1 MPSSVSRRNTNSPPP
16 RSPMLVYARLY
27 ADTQEAHTNAP
38 LPNFVHTHT
47 HSRSRTRIHAS
58 GVSSTS
64 ATTEPRVSI
73 ARGAITMENLT
84 AFDLGGKQWRQT
96 LLTCAVISATPPPI
110 IFADYREPRGGRRGE
125 TESTRFYAVD
135 ATTFRV
141 RRRETLYF
149 STSKNF
155 SSLPFSFFPPLPSND
170 KLKIEQEKS
179 GGGET
184 EEEGEE
190 RGRIDNVPFYFWGND
205 LALKGA
211 EIRFAGRGVSGT
223 LANLAFVSFR
233 NWRSGGQEKEK
244 RREGRR
250 RRWRWWWWEKER
262 GRLLRRRNSKA
273 GTYASFIKEIA
284 SKDCCFAHGYVSL
297 ALARLGWLPSP
308 TTAAAFYTAVIII
321 VSVPLQ
327 QAFELRRVYI
337 QFVSRNY
344 NLSGIGARRCG
355 RNREQPLS
363 ACLTAVDTISILPPV
378 FAASFSTPNFP
389 IRTIFERVLPPTLR
403 FL

>member
-27 ADTQEAHTNAP
+27 ADTQEAHTNTP
-38 LPNFVHTHT
+38 LPNFVHTHTHTHT

-170 KLKIEQEKS
+170 KLKIEQ
-179 GGGET
+179 
-184 EEEGEE
+184 GEE
-190 RGRIDNVPFYFWGND
+190 FPG
-205 LALKGA
+205 
-211 EIRFAGRGVSGT
+211 EIR
-223 LANLAFVSFR
+223 
-233 NWRSGGQEKEK
+233 
-244 RREGRR
+244 RR
-250 RRWRWWWWEKER
+250 
-262 GRLLRRRNSKA
+262 
-273 GTYASFIKEIA
+273 
-284 SKDCCFAHGYVSL
+284 
-297 ALARLGWLPSP
+297 
-308 TTAAAFYTAVIII
+308 
-321 VSVPLQ
+321 
-327 QAFELRRVYI
+327 
-337 QFVSRNY
+337 
-344 NLSGIGARRCG
+344 
-355 RNREQPLS
+355 
-363 ACLTAVDTISILPPV
+363 
-378 FAASFSTPNFP
+378 
-389 IRTIFERVLPPTLR
+389 
-403 FL
+403 

>member
-1 MPSSVSRRNTNSPPP
+1 M
-16 RSPMLVYARLY
+16 
-27 ADTQEAHTNAP
+27 
-38 LPNFVHTHT
+38 
-47 HSRSRTRIHAS
+47 
-58 GVSSTS
+58 
-64 ATTEPRVSI
+64 
-73 ARGAITMENLT
+73 
-84 AFDLGGKQWRQT
+84 
-96 LLTCAVISATPPPI
+96 
-110 IFADYREPRGGRRGE
+110 
-125 TESTRFYAVD
+125 
-135 ATTFRV
+135 
-141 RRRETLYF
+141 
-149 STSKNF
+149 
-155 SSLPFSFFPPLPSND
+155 
-170 KLKIEQEKS
+170 
-179 GGGET
+179 
-184 EEEGEE
+184 
-190 RGRIDNVPFYFWGND
+190 
-205 LALKGA
+205 KGA

>member
-1 MPSSVSRRNTNSPPP
+1 M
-16 RSPMLVYARLY
+16 
-27 ADTQEAHTNAP
+27 
-38 LPNFVHTHT
+38 
-47 HSRSRTRIHAS
+47 
-58 GVSSTS
+58 
-64 ATTEPRVSI
+64 
-73 ARGAITMENLT
+73 
-84 AFDLGGKQWRQT
+84 
-96 LLTCAVISATPPPI
+96 
-110 IFADYREPRGGRRGE
+110 
-125 TESTRFYAVD
+125 
-135 ATTFRV
+135 
-141 RRRETLYF
+141 
-149 STSKNF
+149 
-155 SSLPFSFFPPLPSND
+155 
-170 KLKIEQEKS
+170 
-179 GGGET
+179 
-184 EEEGEE
+184 
-190 RGRIDNVPFYFWGND
+190 
-205 LALKGA
+205 KGA

-244 RREGRR
+244 RREG
-250 RRWRWWWWEKER
+250 RWWWWEKER

-363 ACLTAVDTISILPPV
+363 ACLTAVDTI
-378 FAASFSTPNFP
+378 
-389 IRTIFERVLPPTLR
+389 LPPTPR
-403 FL
+403 FCRLIFHPEFSDSNYFRASSSPYSSIFIKLIIVSTDKTSKILWRN

>member
-1 MPSSVSRRNTNSPPP
+1 MRQRFAYVAEKCYISVHRR
-16 RSPMLVYARLY
+16 
-27 ADTQEAHTNAP
+27 
-38 LPNFVHTHT
+38 
-47 HSRSRTRIHAS
+47 
-58 GVSSTS
+58 
-64 ATTEPRVSI
+64 
-73 ARGAITMENLT
+73 
-84 AFDLGGKQWRQT
+84 
-96 LLTCAVISATPPPI
+96 
-110 IFADYREPRGGRRGE
+110 IF
-125 TESTRFYAVD
+125 
-135 ATTFRV
+135 
-141 RRRETLYF
+141 
-149 STSKNF
+149 
-155 SSLPFSFFPPLPSND
+155 LPFPSLFPPLPSND

>member
-1 MPSSVSRRNTNSPPP
+1 
-16 RSPMLVYARLY
+16 MLVYARLY
-27 ADTQEAHTNAP
+27 ADTQEAHTNAL

-170 KLKIEQEKS
+170 KLKIEQGEEFP
-179 GGGET
+179 GGET

-244 RREGRR
+244 RREG
-250 RRWRWWWWEKER
+250 RWWWWEKER

>member
-27 ADTQEAHTNAP
+27 ADTQEAHTNAL